1 VIRGLATASAAL
13 LGAWLS
19 YALASC
25 GPAPTSCIAR
35 GSSTTSEGTV
45 TYSGT
50 AHAQPAAKGT
60 VGASV
65 VVYDVT
71 PGCWYPG
78 IEFKV
83 VVDSCSLWVKAPIEP
98 GADEGEGGSDA
109 GYVSAQVEP
118 GATCDLPVSGGQV
131 TVTGLSGALVVGSS
145 ISLALT
151 GRLTATG
158 DAEVSSPEDVS
169 WSFVGK

>member
-1 VIRGLATASAAL
+1 MIRGLAAASAAL
-13 LGAWLS
+13 LGVWLS

-25 GPAPTSCIAR
+25 SPAPTSCIAR
-35 GSSTTSEGTV
+35 GSSTTSEGAV

-50 AHAQPAAKGT
+50 TQGQPAAKGT

-71 PGCWYPG
+71 PGCWYTG
-78 IEFKV
+78 MEFKV
-83 VVDSCSLWVKAPIEP
+83 VVDSCSLWVQAPTEP
-98 GADEGEGGSDA
+98 GADESEGGGDA

-118 GATCDLPVSGGQV
+118 GATCELPVAGGRV
-131 TVTGLSGALVVGSS
+131 TVTGLSGALVMGSS

-151 GRLTATG
+151 GRLKAMG
-158 DAEVSSPEDVS
+158 DSELSTPENVS
-169 WSFVGK
+169 WSFVGR